1 MGLGEMYMD
10 KNDLKNK
17 ILGVFY
23 GVAIGDAMG
32 MPTTFMSREQI
43 KAKYGKVTNFL
54 EAPMEGSVHSKL
66 VLGEY
71 TDDTELT
78 YMVADSII
86 SRRHVD
92 PEDMAIRLVR
102 WADDNDIMNTTLI
115 GPSTRSAIKDLKSG
129 IPYSV
134 TGKNGTTNG
143 CAMKISPVG
152 ILDAFSDNEQT
163 VKDVINA
170 CLCTH
175 NTALAISGAAAI
187 SFAVKNSVS
196 DEKNLHAVYEASLE
210 GADMGA
216 KSMGNPE
223 KSISSRIKEAVD
235 IANSNNTFD
244 SFLDNLYNFILKPQW
259 ALTEDSV
266 PAAISIFLYS
276 KGNFRDSI
284 LLACNLGADS
294 DTIGGMVGAI
304 AGSYAGFDKIPDEWI
319 STIDKS
325 AKRDIMELGGKFL
338 DAIQL

>member
-1 MGLGEMYMD
+1 MNID
-10 KNDLKNK
+10 KNYLMNK
-17 ILGVFY
+17 ILGVLY

-32 MPTTFMSREQI
+32 MPTTFMSRDQI

-66 VLGEY
+66 VRGEY

-86 SRRHVD
+86 SRRQVD
-92 PEDMAIRLVR
+92 PEDMANRLVK
-102 WADDNDIMNTTLI
+102 WADDNDILNTTLI
-115 GPSTRSAIKDLKSG
+115 GPSTRSAIKNLKSG
-129 IPYSV
+129 VPYSL

-152 ILDAFSDNEQT
+152 IFDAFSDGEKT
-163 VKDVINA
+163 VQDVINA

-187 SFAVKNSVS
+187 SFAVKKAVSVGQ
-196 DEKNLHAVYEASLE
+196 DTQAVYEASLE

-216 KSMGNPE
+216 QLMGDPA
-223 KSISSRIKEAVD
+223 KSISLRIKEAIG
-235 IANSNNTFD
+235 IANSGNNFD
-244 SFLDNLYNFILKPQW
+244 SFLNNLYNFILKPQW

-276 KGNFRDSI
+276 GGNFRNSI

-294 DTIGGMVGAI
+294 DTIGGMVGAM
-304 AGSYAGFDKIPDEWI
+304 AGSYAGFNNIPNEWVK
-319 STIDKS
+319 TIDNS
-325 AKRDIMELGGKFL
+325 SKRDIRDLGGKFL
-338 DAIQL
+338 DAMQL